1 MDTTMIKA
9 EHLTFGYGKNKQVF
23 NDFNLEIEKGK
34 IVGLLGKNG
43 TGKSTLLYIICGL
56 LKPSNGNVTIKG
68 IDIRRRLPQTL
79 SDIYLVPEEFDL
91 PNLSMKQFV
100 KLNSSFYPNFS
111 NETLNTCLN
120 DFDLGMD
127 INLSELSMG
136 QKKKAYMCFA
146 LATNTSLL
154 LMDEPT
160 NGLDIPSKSQF
171 RKVIASGM
179 TDEKTIIISTHQV
192 RDIDRLLDHITII
205 DGTEVLLDK
214 SVKEITDRLYFC
226 EQSMNEPTEP
236 TDGALFIQPSVQ
248 GNSII
253 MENKFGE
260 ESPMNLEVLFNAI
273 LAERNKIQE
282 VFNK

>member
-1 MDTTMIKA
+1 MIKA

-23 NDFNLEIEKGK
+23 DDFNLEIEKGE

-56 LKPSNGNVTIKG
+56 LKPSHGNVTIKG

-100 KLNSSFYPNFS
+100 KLNSGFYPNFS

-127 INLSELSMG
+127 I
-136 QKKKAYMCFA
+136 MCFA

-226 EQSMNEPTEP
+226 EQSMNEPT
-236 TDGALFIQPSVQ
+236 DGALFIQPSVQ

-253 MENKFGE
+253 MENRFDE
-260 ESPMNLEVLFNAI
+260 ESPINLEVLFNAM
-273 LAERNKIQE
+273 LSERSKIQE

>member
-56 LKPSNGNVTIKG
+56 LKPSHGNVTIKG

-100 KLNSSFYPNFS
+100 KLNSGFYPNFS
-111 NETLNTCLN
+111 NETLSTCLN

-127 INLSELSMG
+127 INLGELSMG

-226 EQSMNEPTEP
+226 EQSMNET
-236 TDGALFIQPSVQ
+236 TDRALFIQPSVQ

-253 MENKFGE
+253 MENKFNE

>member
-56 LKPSNGNVTIKG
+56 LKPSHGNVTIKG

-100 KLNSSFYPNFS
+100 KLNSGFYPDFS

-127 INLSELSMG
+127 INLGELSMG

-226 EQSMNEPTEP
+226 EQSMNEPT
-236 TDGALFIQPSVQ
+236 DGVLFIQPSVQ

-253 MENKFGE
+253 MENIFGE

>member
-9 EHLTFGYGKNKQVF
+9 EHLCFGYGKNKQVF

-34 IVGLLGKNG
+34 IIGLLGKNG

-56 LKPSNGNVTIKG
+56 LKPSHGNVTIKG

-100 KLNSSFYPNFS
+100 KLNSGFYPNFS

-127 INLSELSMG
+127 INLGELSMG

-205 DGTEVLLDK
+205 DGTEVLLNK
-214 SVKEITDRLYFC
+214 SVKEITERFYFC
-226 EQSMNEPTEP
+226 EQSMNEP

-253 MENKFGE
+253 MENKFNE

>member
-56 LKPSNGNVTIKG
+56 LKPSHGNVTIKG
-68 IDIRRRLPQTL
+68 IDIRKRLPQTL

-100 KLNSSFYPNFS
+100 KLNSGFYPDFS

-127 INLSELSMG
+127 INLGELSMG

-226 EQSMNEPTEP
+226 EQSMNEPT
-236 TDGALFIQPSVQ
+236 DGVLFIQPSVQ

-253 MENKFGE
+253 MENIFGE

>member
-56 LKPSNGNVTIKG
+56 LKPSHGNVTIKG

-100 KLNSSFYPNFS
+100 KLNSGFYPNFS
-111 NETLNTCLN
+111 NETLSTCLN

-127 INLSELSMG
+127 INLGELSMG

-205 DGTEVLLDK
+205 DGTEVLLNK
-214 SVKEITDRLYFC
+214 SVKEITERLYFC
-226 EQSMNEPTEP
+226 EQSMNEPT
-236 TDGALFIQPSVQ
+236 DGVLFIQPSVQ

-253 MENKFGE
+253 MENKFNE

>member
-1 MDTTMIKA
+1 MGTTMIKA

-56 LKPSNGNVTIKG
+56 LKPSHGNVTIKG

-100 KLNSSFYPNFS
+100 KLNSGFYPNFS

-127 INLSELSMG
+127 INLGELSMG

-146 LATNTSLL
+146 LATSTSLL

-226 EQSMNEPTEP
+226 EQSMNEPT
-236 TDGALFIQPSVQ
+236 DGALFIQPSVQ
-248 GNSII
+248 DNSII

>member
-56 LKPSNGNVTIKG
+56 LKPSHGNVTIKG

-100 KLNSSFYPNFS
+100 KLNSGFYPNFS
-111 NETLNTCLN
+111 NETLSTCLN

-127 INLSELSMG
+127 INLGELSMG

-226 EQSMNEPTEP
+226 EQSMNEPT
-236 TDGALFIQPSVQ
+236 DGTLFIQPSVQ

-273 LAERNKIQE
+273 LAEKNKIQE

>member
-9 EHLTFGYGKNKQVF
+9 EHLSFGYGRNKQVF
-23 NDFNLEIEKGK
+23 NDFNLEIEEGK

-56 LKPSNGNVTIKG
+56 LKPSHGNVTIKG
-68 IDIRRRLPQTL
+68 IDIKRRLPQTL
-79 SDIYLVPEEFDL
+79 SDIYLIPEEFDL

-100 KLNSSFYPNFS
+100 KLNSGFYPNFS
-111 NETLNTCLN
+111 NETLNTCLT

-127 INLSELSMG
+127 INLGELSMG

-205 DGTEVLLDK
+205 DGNAVQMNNSIKD
-214 SVKEITDRLYFC
+214 ITDRLYFA
-226 EQSMNEPTEP
+226 EQGMNEPVER
-236 TDGALFIQPSVQ
+236 ALFVQPSVY
-248 GNSII
+248 GNSVI

-260 ESPMNLEVLFNAI
+260 ESPVNLEVLFNAT
-273 LAERNKIQE
+273 LAEREKIQS

>member
-9 EHLTFGYGKNKQVF
+9 EHLSFGYGRNKQVF
-23 NDFNLEIEKGK
+23 NDFNLEIEEGK

-56 LKPSNGNVTIKG
+56 LKPSHGNVTIKG
-68 IDIRRRLPQTL
+68 IDIKRRLPQTL
-79 SDIYLVPEEFDL
+79 SDIYLIPEEFDL

-100 KLNSSFYPNFS
+100 KLNSGFYPNFS
-111 NETLNTCLN
+111 NETLNTCLT

-127 INLSELSMG
+127 INLGELSMG

-205 DGTEVLLDK
+205 DGNAVLMNNSIKD
-214 SVKEITDRLYFC
+214 ITDRLYFA
-226 EQSMNEPTEP
+226 EQGMNEPVER
-236 TDGALFIQPSVQ
+236 ALFVQPSVY
-248 GNSII
+248 GNSVI

-260 ESPMNLEVLFNAI
+260 ESPVNLEVLFNAT
-273 LAERNKIQE
+273 LAEREKIQS

>member
-56 LKPSNGNVTIKG
+56 LKPSHGNVTIKG

-100 KLNSSFYPNFS
+100 KLNSGFYPDFS

-127 INLSELSMG
+127 INLGELSMG
-136 QKKKAYMCFA
+136 QKKIAYMCFA

-226 EQSMNEPTEP
+226 EQSMNEPT
-236 TDGALFIQPSVQ
+236 DGVLFIQPSVQ

-253 MENKFGE
+253 MENIFGE

>member
-1 MDTTMIKA
+1 MIKA

-23 NDFNLEIEKGK
+23 DDFNLEIEKGE

-56 LKPSNGNVTIKG
+56 LKPSHGNVTIKG

-91 PNLSMKQFV
+91 PNSG
-100 KLNSSFYPNFS
+100 FYPNFS

-127 INLSELSMG
+127 INLGELSMG

-226 EQSMNEPTEP
+226 EQSMNEPT
-236 TDGALFIQPSVQ
+236 DGALFIQPSVQ

>member
-1 MDTTMIKA
+1 MIKA

-56 LKPSNGNVTIKG
+56 LKPSHGNVTIKG

-100 KLNSSFYPNFS
+100 KLNSGFYPDFS

-127 INLSELSMG
+127 INLGELSMG

-226 EQSMNEPTEP
+226 EQSMNEPT
-236 TDGALFIQPSVQ
+236 DGVLFIQPSVQ

-253 MENKFGE
+253 MENIFGE

>member
-56 LKPSNGNVTIKG
+56 LKPSHGNVTIKG

-100 KLNSSFYPNFS
+100 KLNSNFYPNFS

-127 INLSELSMG
+127 INLGELSMG
-136 QKKKAYMCFA
+136 QK
-146 LATNTSLL
+146 
-154 LMDEPT
+154 
-160 NGLDIPSKSQF
+160 
-171 RKVIASGM
+171 
-179 TDEKTIIISTHQV
+179 
-192 RDIDRLLDHITII
+192 
-205 DGTEVLLDK
+205 
-214 SVKEITDRLYFC
+214 
-226 EQSMNEPTEP
+226 
-236 TDGALFIQPSVQ
+236 
-248 GNSII
+248 
-253 MENKFGE
+253 
-260 ESPMNLEVLFNAI
+260 
-273 LAERNKIQE
+273 
-282 VFNK
+282 

>member
-1 MDTTMIKA
+1 MIKA
-9 EHLTFGYGKNKQVF
+9 EHLSFGYGRNKQVF
-23 NDFNLEIEKGK
+23 NDFNLEIEEGK

-56 LKPSNGNVTIKG
+56 LKPSHGNVTIKG
-68 IDIRRRLPQTL
+68 IDIKRRLPQTL
-79 SDIYLVPEEFDL
+79 SDIYLIPEEFDL

-100 KLNSSFYPNFS
+100 KLNSGFYPNFS
-111 NETLNTCLN
+111 NETLNTCLT

-127 INLSELSMG
+127 INLGELSMG

-205 DGTEVLLDK
+205 DGNAVLMNNSIKD
-214 SVKEITDRLYFC
+214 ITDRLYFA
-226 EQSMNEPTEP
+226 EQGMNEPVER
-236 TDGALFIQPSVQ
+236 ALFVQPSVY
-248 GNSII
+248 GNSVI

-260 ESPMNLEVLFNAI
+260 ESPVNLEVLFNAT
-273 LAERNKIQE
+273 LAEREKIQS